1 QGAIPF
7 AGDTI
12 SGDTYKKTSNDRRLE
27 RPKQCQENLW
37 AVISDSLLNEP
48 ESRYEFSAIK
58 KRLSDLQDISHGT
71 CNRCGR
77 KFPFN
82 ELTDHQRECRP
93 QIPRRI
99 YTPPRL
105 MRCTYC
111 TNKFSQGQ
119 IHDHEKSCPK
129 KPRSCIGNILSCLSF
144 FRSKNK

>member
-1 QGAIPF
+1 MP
-7 AGDTI
+7 I
-12 SGDTYKKTSNDRRLE
+12 SSGNDE
-27 RPKQCQENLW
+27 
-37 AVISDSLLNEP
+37 
-48 ESRYEFSAIK
+48 YE
-58 KRLSDLQDISHGT
+58 SHGT

-129 KPRSCIGNILSCLSF
+129 KPRSCIETPISMHSSP
-144 FRSKNK
+144 RRT